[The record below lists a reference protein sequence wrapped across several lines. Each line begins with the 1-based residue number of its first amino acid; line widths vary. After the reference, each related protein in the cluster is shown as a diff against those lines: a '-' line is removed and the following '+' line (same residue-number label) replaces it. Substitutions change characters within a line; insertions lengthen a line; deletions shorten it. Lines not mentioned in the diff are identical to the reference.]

1 MDKLVDR
8 IFYLVFYGIFFL
20 IGKLLR
26 FTFDVL
32 VYLITLGYHRYK
44 PGGSHNPTE
53 MLFPLEARFEH
64 THIVGGSG
72 HGKTQL
78 MQTMILRDMHELVQG
93 NGSIVVIDS
102 QGDMIKNI
110 LSTQLMATLK
120 DRVILIDP
128 TDVNHPPALNLFDF
142 GLSRLDTY
150 DAAEREK
157 LLNSAVALYEY
168 LFGALLGAELTARQ
182 GMIFR
187 YLARLMMVVPGATI
201 HTFMDFVANPET
213 TIPYYDKLDRTTRLF
228 FQTQFSNRT
237 FDETRQQIL
246 TRLWIILSNGILERM
261 FSSEKN
267 AINLFSAMNSGSLI
281 LINTAKDLLKQDGCE
296 LLGRFFIALIAQ
308 ATQERAIIPPEK
320 RRATFVYID
329 EAHDYF
335 DESLGDMLNQARK
348 FKVGL
353 VFAHQNLDQLD
364 ASLRATVM
372 SSTSIKIFGG
382 LSAKDTNVFAQELGE
397 QPEQLR
403 VEKTDKQT
411 QFICAIRNHGKP
423 TYLRVPF
430 REFENMPQLTAEQ
443 QAGLRDENR
452 KRYCTGLVEEPM
464 RVADRAPLSEPEMI

>member
-8 IFYLVFYGIFFL
+8 IFYLVFYGIFFI

-93 NGSIVVIDS
+93 HGSIVVIDS

-110 LSTQLMATLK
+110 LRTQLMATLK

-213 TIPYYDKLDRTTRLF
+213 TVPYYDKLDRTTRLF

-296 LLGRFFIALIAQ
+296 LLRALFY
-308 ATQERAIIPPEK
+308 R
-320 RRATFVYID
+320 
-329 EAHDYF
+329 
-335 DESLGDMLNQARK
+335 
-348 FKVGL
+348 
-353 VFAHQNLDQLD
+353 
-364 ASLRATVM
+364 
-372 SSTSIKIFGG
+372 
-382 LSAKDTNVFAQELGE
+382 
-397 QPEQLR
+397 
-403 VEKTDKQT
+403 
-411 QFICAIRNHGKP
+411 
-423 TYLRVPF
+423 
-430 REFENMPQLTAEQ
+430 
-443 QAGLRDENR
+443 
-452 KRYCTGLVEEPM
+452 
-464 RVADRAPLSEPEMI
+464 ADRAGNPGACDYST